1 MKLTQLK
8 IRHSSAFTLIEVT
21 IALGICATVMM
32 ALLGLLPMSLDQMRD
47 ARNMTA
53 VARISEDIINDVQLM
68 AWADMELLNGEKR
81 EYDDQGTRIRSI
93 TVDRGQNIYTAE
105 VEVELE
111 GIYVPGESET
121 PNDYAKRITIYIGPA
136 RGADVNMK
144 SLAETNNR
152 YTKVSTI
159 IARMDE
165 QETEKG

>member
-68 AWADMELLNGEKR
+68 AWADMELEPYAPGSAEPIPGIAVM
-81 EYDDQGTRIRSI
+81 QHAF
-93 TVDRGQNIYTAE
+93 VDE
-105 VEVELE
+105 E
-111 GIYVPGESET
+111 GNVCVVDTHNKLARVDGRYVHWVRPHDGGDRYSAIFFSNDPEHST
-121 PNDYAKRITIYIGPA
+121 PRLRALHDC
-136 RGADVNMK
+136 
-144 SLAETNNR
+144 
-152 YTKVSTI
+152 
-159 IARMDE
+159 
-165 QETEKG
+165 